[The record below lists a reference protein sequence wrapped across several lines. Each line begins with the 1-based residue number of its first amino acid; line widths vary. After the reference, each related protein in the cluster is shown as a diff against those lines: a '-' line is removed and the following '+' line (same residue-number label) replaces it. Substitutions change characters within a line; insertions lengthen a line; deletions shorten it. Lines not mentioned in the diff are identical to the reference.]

1 MILSMIMQLRR
12 FFLTNFRGKPFHFQ
26 FVGGTTVQGDVKLI
40 MTYKSSKK
48 MYD

>member
-1 MILSMIMQLRR
+1 MILSVIMQLRC

-26 FVGGTTVQGDVKLI
+26 FVGSTTVQGDVKLI